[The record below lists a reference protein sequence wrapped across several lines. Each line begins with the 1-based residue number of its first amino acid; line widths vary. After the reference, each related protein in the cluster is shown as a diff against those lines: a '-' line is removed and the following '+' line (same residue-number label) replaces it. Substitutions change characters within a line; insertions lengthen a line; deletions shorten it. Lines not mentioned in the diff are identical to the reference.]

1 MATAYVAGGDKFV
14 RNGRTAM
21 SAGQPVV
28 AYASFTFPVAIAASD
43 TVKLLPIP
51 AGARV
56 LDLIVKSTDMD
67 TDGTPALTLNVG
79 DSASATQ
86 YLSAST
92 IGQAGGIAQLAI
104 GATAKLKKY
113 TTDDY
118 LSVAV
123 ATAPDVGAVGTIEAW
138 LTYCFD

>member
-28 AYASFTFPVAIAASD
+28 AYGSFTFPVAPVASD
-43 TVKLLPIP
+43 TIKLLPIP
-51 AGARV
+51 VGARV
-56 LDLIVKSTDMD
+56 LNLIIKSTDLD
-67 TDGTPALTLNVG
+67 TGTPAITLNVG

-86 YLSAST
+86 YFSAST
-92 IGQAGGIAQLAI
+92 IGQAGGIAELAI
-104 GATAKLKKY
+104 SATAKLKKY
-113 TTDDY
+113 TADDY

-123 ATAPDVGAVGTIEAW
+123 ATGPATGAVGTIEAW